1 MTPTAPDPPAARA
14 DPPEIRAARSRRWC
28 ISVDTGGTF
37 TDCVAVDPA
46 GRVETFKVL
55 STAALR
61 ARLIPRSD
69 GAAGLADAWWSDRL
83 PVLAGLP
90 LYRPDGNAVI
100 GRIDPAA
107 PGGVSGAEALRPAS
121 GHDADDVVEVRA
133 PVPAPLLAVHC
144 ATRTPLGAAP
154 PPLDLRLA
162 TTRATN
168 VLLERRG
175 ACTALVTSRGFAD
188 ILAIGDQRR
197 PALFEPFLPPPA
209 PLPAHVAEIRGRADS
224 AGEVIEPIDPAEVR
238 AVGQSLRAAGVTAV
252 CVSLLHGIR
261 APGLEAEVCR
271 LLRSHGFDS
280 VVSAA
285 EIAPLTGLLGRT
297 EGGVAE
303 AYLRPVLA
311 SFLADVARGTDRL
324 QVLTSSAALRPWQ
337 RLAATDALLSGPAG
351 GVLGVGMIARSEG
364 FATAIGFDMGGTST
378 DVVRWSG
385 EPEIRP
391 EHTVAGL
398 RVARPALAI
407 ETVAAGGGSLCTLR
421 EDRPEVGPHSA
432 GACPGPACYGAGGP
446 LTLTDVNLLLGR
458 LEPGEFALPV
468 SEAAARTAL
477 AAVVRGAAARE
488 RIDDAGDALLEG
500 FVELANERMAA
511 AIERISVRRGFDP
524 RTSALV
530 AFGGAGGQHA
540 CAVADRL
547 GMQTVLVPSAAS
559 VLSAVGLGTA
569 RAERRS
575 VRAVSL
581 PPARMA
587 VEGAGLFASLDAE
600 ARADLRADGVVDARI
615 MLVRRSIAVRLEGGD
630 EPIELAWRPG
640 ADPVRAFHRAY
651 RRIFGESPPAR
662 ELEVIRLE
670 VVVRERAPRRR
681 TRPSSHGGGTAPVHE
696 GAHGMSRRLRLAG
709 RVVEASVRRGE
720 SIAAGDRVDG
730 PALITAAGTSLLV
743 PVGWHATRTP
753 AGTIRAD
760 RHVAGPSA
768 LSTGTARGA
777 DPVARAIF
785 AARLEHV
792 ALEMGE
798 LLRRLALSTNIRERL
813 DFSCAVLTAD
823 GALLV
828 NAPHVPVHLGALG
841 VCVRTVNGVLSLG
854 PGDIAVVNHPAFG
867 GSHLPDVTVLAPVCV
882 RRERI
887 AWVACRA
894 HHAEIGGRTP
904 GSMPPTARVLA
915 EEGVVIPPTRC
926 ARAGRVDLRAIDAAL
941 RHGPFP
947 SRSPAENLADLR
959 AQIAAIRLGSG
970 AAERF
975 AAEIGAATFRA
986 RAADQLDRAEDAAG
1000 RALTGL
1006 EGFTGAAE
1014 EIFDD
1019 GARIAVTVRVESG
1032 HATIDLRGSGPP
1044 HPGNLNAAPA
1054 VVSGA
1059 ILYVLRLVAGQDL
1072 PLSEGLLRRVHVL
1085 ADPSIVAPPLS
1096 ADPTACHAVA
1106 GGNVETSQRLANAL
1120 VRAFGLAAA
1129 SQGTMN
1135 NVLFGGDAA
1144 HGDARCHYETIGGGG
1159 GAGDGHTGVH
1169 GRHVH
1174 MTNTRITDPE
1184 VLAARF
1190 PVEIESFAIR
1200 RGSGGNGR
1208 WPGGD
1213 GLRRVYR
1220 FHAPM
1225 TLSLLTQD
1233 RVRGPAGAAGGA
1245 SGAPGSQRVIRS
1257 DGTIEPLSWCAVV
1270 EVGAGDRLEISTP
1283 GGGGW
1288 GVPVGA

>member
-1 MTPTAPDPPAARA
+1 MTSTATVPPAAHA
-14 DPPEIRAARSRRWC
+14 DPTEIRAARPRRWR

-90 LYRPDGNAVI
+90 LYRPDGSAVI

-107 PGGVSGAEALRPAS
+107 PGGISGAAVRRPAS
-121 GHDADDVVEVRA
+121 GRDAGDVVEIRA

-168 VLLERRG
+168 ALLERRG
-175 ACTALVTSRGFAD
+175 ACTALVTTRGFAD

-224 AGEVIEPIDPAEVR
+224 AGGIIEPIDPAEVR
-238 AVGQSLRAAGVTAV
+238 AVAQALRAAGVTAV

-261 APGLEAEVCR
+261 APGLEAEVCG
-271 LLRSHGFDS
+271 LLRSHGFDP

-297 EGGVAE
+297 EGGVVE

-324 QVLTSSAALRPWQ
+324 HVLTSSAALRPWR

-351 GVLGVGMIARSEG
+351 GVLGVGMIAQSEG

-468 SEAAARTAL
+468 SETAARAAL
-477 AAVVRGAAARE
+477 AAVARE
-488 RIDDAGDALLEG
+488 RIDDAGEALLEG

-524 RTSALV
+524 RASALV

-547 GMQTVLVPSAAS
+547 GMRTVLVPSAAS

-581 PPARMA
+581 PLARMA
-587 VEGAGLFASLDAE
+587 VEGAGLFAAPEAE
-600 ARADLRADGVVDARI
+600 ARADLRADGVVEAR
-615 MLVRRSIAVRLEGGD
+615 MMPVRRRIAVRLEGGD
-630 EPIELAWRPG
+630 EPIGLAWRPG

-651 RRIFGESPPAR
+651 RRIFGEPPPAR
-662 ELEVIRLE
+662 GLEVIRLE

-681 TRPSSHGGGTAPVHE
+681 RRPSGHGDGTAPVRD
-696 GAHGMSRRLRLAG
+696 ASHGVSRRLRLAG

-760 RHVAGPSA
+760 RDVAGAPPVSA
-768 LSTGTARGA
+768 GLARRA

-785 AARLEHV
+785 AARLEHI

-882 RRERI
+882 RQERV

-915 EEGVVIPPTRC
+915 DEGVVIPPTRC
-926 ARAGRVDLRAIDAAL
+926 ARAGRVDLRAIDAGL
-941 RHGPFP
+941 RRGPFP

-959 AQIAAIRLGSG
+959 AQIAAIRLGIG

-975 AAEIGAATFRA
+975 ASEIGAATFME

-1000 RALTGL
+1000 RALKGL
-1006 EGFTGAAE
+1006 EGYAGAAE
-1014 EIFDD
+1014 ETFDD

-1032 HATIDLRGSGPP
+1032 HATIDLRGSTPP

-1059 ILYVLRLVAGQDL
+1059 VLYVLRLVAGQDL

-1096 ADPTACHAVA
+1096 ADPAACHAVA

-1135 NVLFGGDAA
+1135 NVLFGGAA
-1144 HGDARCHYETIGGGG
+1144 AVGDARCHYETIGGGG
-1159 GAGDGHTGVH
+1159 GAGDGHAGVH

-1200 RGSGGNGR
+1200 RGSGGKGR

-1220 FHAPM
+1220 FLAPM

-1245 SGAPGSQRVIRS
+1245 SGAPGSQRIIRS
-1257 DGTIEPLSWCAVV
+1257 GGTIEPLAWCTVV
-1270 EVGAGDRLEISTP
+1270 EVGAGDRLEVATP